1 MSVSGSAFD
10 LNPSLDR
17 SSMIDVRY
25 FGYFDGSTKFS
36 TSKLSRVNDT
46 TDLKNDFSSL
56 PFRIFLRHL
65 EKKSSLIANRLT
77 NFEFGSR
84 KFQRFQRKIKT
95 KLTQFFLIQ
104 KLKNDFGYNNEL
116 SVYSV
121 IRLYR
126 FAWPVR
132 VFISRLDLASFGSVS
147 LEGASRL

>member
-65 EKKSSLIANRLT
+65 EKK
-77 NFEFGSR
+77 
-84 KFQRFQRKIKT
+84 K
-95 KLTQFFLIQ
+95 
-104 KLKNDFGYNNEL
+104 
-116 SVYSV
+116 
-121 IRLYR
+121 
-126 FAWPVR
+126 VR
-132 VFISRLDLASFGSVS
+132 
-147 LEGASRL
+147 